1 MVMKP
6 ILKSK
11 KLEGVC
17 YDIRG
22 PVLEEAYRMEEAGQ
36 RILKLNIGNPAPF
49 GLLAP
54 DEILKDV
61 VYNLPNA
68 EGYSESK
75 GMFPARKAVMHET
88 QRLGIQGVQINDIY
102 LGNGASELIAM
113 ALMGLCDTGDEV
125 LIPAP
130 DYPLWTAATALAG
143 GTPVHYLCDEANGWN
158 PDITDI
164 RSKITPR
171 TRAIVVINPNNPT
184 GALYDNVI
192 LEQIVQVAREHN
204 LIIFA
209 DEIYDKILYE
219 DAVHTPMATL
229 ATDVLCITFN
239 GLSKTYRLAGFRSGW
254 MIISGAKE
262 LARDYIEGLDMLA
275 SMRLCANVP
284 AQYAI
289 QTALG
294 GYQSIKEFT
303 DAGGRLREQRDIA
316 WRMLNAIPGVSCVK
330 PMGALYMFPKLDA
343 AIYPIK
349 DDEQL
354 ALDFLRQK
362 KILIVQGSGFNW
374 IDHQHFRIV
383 ILPRVDELKYAIEQF
398 EDFISKYR
406 Q

>member
-1 MVMKP
+1 MSKA

-11 KLEGVC
+11 KLDGVC

-49 GLLAP
+49 GLIAP

-61 VYNLPNA
+61 VYNLPQA

-75 GMFPARKAVMHET
+75 GLFAARKAVMHET
-88 QRLGIQGVQINDIY
+88 QRLGIPGVQINDIY
-102 LGNGASELIAM
+102 LGNGASELIGM
-113 ALMGLCDTGDEV
+113 ALMGLCDTGDEI
-125 LIPAP
+125 LIPTP
-130 DYPLWTAATALAG
+130 DYPLWTAATSLAG
-143 GTPVHYLCDEANGWN
+143 GKPVHYLCDEANNWN
-158 PDITDI
+158 PDLADI
-164 RSKITPR
+164 RSKLTPR

-184 GALYDNVI
+184 GAVYDKAI
-192 LEQIVQVAREHN
+192 LQQIVDFAREHD

-219 DAVHTPMATL
+219 DAAHTPMGTL
-229 ATDVLCITFN
+229 ATDVVCVTFN

-254 MIISGAKE
+254 MIISGDKAS
-262 LARDYIEGLDMLA
+262 ARDYIEGLDMLA

-284 AQYAI
+284 AQFAI

-294 GYQSIKEFT
+294 GYQSISEYIGP
-303 DAGGRLREQRDIA
+303 GGRLREQRDIA
-316 WRMLNAIPGVSCVK
+316 WKMLNDIPGVSCVK
-330 PMGALYMFPKLDA
+330 PMGALYMFPKLDPA
-343 AIYPIK
+343 VYPIH

-398 EDFISKYR
+398 ADFIGKY
-406 Q
+406 QQ

>member
-1 MVMKP
+1 MKP

-75 GMFPARKAVMHET
+75 GLFPARKAVMHET

-113 ALMGLCDTGDEV
+113 ALMGLCDNGDEI

-130 DYPLWTAATALAG
+130 DYPLWTASTSLAG
-143 GTPVHYLCDEANGWN
+143 GKPVHYLCDEANGWN
-158 PDITDI
+158 PDIADI
-164 RSKITPR
+164 RSKITPH

-184 GALYDNVI
+184 GAVYDKAI
-192 LEQIVQVAREHN
+192 LEQVVQVAREHN

-219 DAVHTPMATL
+219 EAAHTPMATL

-254 MIISGAKE
+254 MIISGNKDI
-262 LARDYIEGLDMLA
+262 ARDYIEGLDMLA

-294 GYQSIKEFT
+294 GYQSIREFIEP
-303 DAGGRLREQRDIA
+303 GGRLREQRDIA
-316 WRMLNAIPGVSCVK
+316 WQMLNDIPGVSCVK
-330 PMGALYMFPKLDA
+330 PMGALYMFPKLDPA
-343 AIYPIK
+343 VYPIK

-374 IDHQHFRIV
+374 IDQQHFRIV

-398 EDFISKYR
+398 ADFISKYR

>member
-1 MVMKP
+1 MKT

-11 KLEGVC
+11 KLENVC

-49 GLLAP
+49 GFMAP

-61 VYNLPNA
+61 VYNLPQA
-68 EGYSESK
+68 EGYSESR
-75 GMFPARKAVMHET
+75 GMFAARKAVMHET
-88 QRLGIQGVQINDIY
+88 QRLGIPGVQINDIY

-113 ALMGLCDTGDEV
+113 ALQGLCDLGDEV

-130 DYPLWTAATALAG
+130 DYPLWTASTSLAG
-143 GTPVHYLCDEANGWN
+143 GKPVHYLCDENNGWN
-158 PDITDI
+158 PDLADI
-164 RSKITPR
+164 RSKITPK
-171 TRAIVVINPNNPT
+171 TKAIVVINPNNPT
-184 GALYDNVI
+184 GALYDRSI
-192 LEQIVQVAREHN
+192 LEQIVDVAREHG

-219 DAVHTPMATL
+219 DAQHTPMGTL
-229 ATDVLCITFN
+229 ATDVLCVTFN

-262 LARDYIEGLDMLA
+262 FARDYIEGLDMLA

-284 AQYAI
+284 AQFAI

-294 GYQSIKEFT
+294 GYQSIQEYIQP
-303 DAGGRLREQRDIA
+303 GGRLREQRDIA
-316 WRMLNAIPGVSCVK
+316 WKMLNDIPGVSCVK
-330 PMGALYMFPKLDA
+330 PMGALYMFPRLDP

-374 IDHQHFRIV
+374 IDQQHFRIV

-398 EDFISKYR
+398 ADFISKYR

>member
-1 MVMKP
+1 MKE
-6 ILKSK
+6 IHKSK
-11 KLEGVC
+11 KLENVC

-49 GLLAP
+49 GLMAP

-61 VYNLPNA
+61 VYNLPQA

-75 GMFPARKAVMHET
+75 GMFAARKAVMHET
-88 QRLGIQGVQINDIY
+88 QRLGIPGVQINDIY

-113 ALMGLCDTGDEV
+113 ALQGLCDSGDEI
-125 LIPAP
+125 LIPVP
-130 DYPLWTAATALAG
+130 DYPLWTAATSLASG
-143 GTPVHYLCDEANGWN
+143 KPVHYLCDETNGWN
-158 PDITDI
+158 PDISDI
-164 RSKITPR
+164 RSKITPK
-171 TRAIVVINPNNPT
+171 TKAIVVINPNNPT
-184 GALYDNVI
+184 GALYDINI
-192 LEQIVQVAREHN
+192 LQQIVNVARENN

-219 DAVHTPMATL
+219 DAKHTPMATL

-262 LARDYIEGLDMLA
+262 FARDYIEGLDMLA

-284 AQYAI
+284 AQFAI

-294 GYQSIKEFT
+294 GYQSIQEYIQP
-303 DAGGRLREQRDIA
+303 GGRLREQRDLA
-316 WRMLNAIPGVSCVK
+316 WKMLNDIPGVSCVK
-330 PMGALYMFPKLDA
+330 PMGALYMFPKLDPA
-343 AIYPIK
+343 VYPIK
-349 DDEQL
+349 DDELL

-362 KILIVQGSGFNW
+362 KILIVQGTGFNW
-374 IDHQHFRIV
+374 IDQQHFRIV
-383 ILPRVDELKYAIEQF
+383 ILPRVDELRYAIEQF
-398 EDFISKYR
+398 ADFISKYH

>member
-1 MVMKP
+1 MKE
-6 ILKSK
+6 IRKSR

-22 PVLEEAYRMEEAGQ
+22 PVLEEAYRMEESGQ

-49 GLLAP
+49 GLMAP

-75 GMFPARKAVMHET
+75 GMFAGRKAVMHET

-113 ALMGLCDTGDEV
+113 ALQGLCDTGDEI

-130 DYPLWTAATALAG
+130 DYPLWTASTSLAG
-143 GTPVHYLCDEANGWN
+143 GKPVHYLCDENNGWN
-158 PDITDI
+158 PDIADI
-164 RSKITPR
+164 RSKISPQTK
-171 TRAIVVINPNNPT
+171 AIVVINPNNPT
-184 GALYDNVI
+184 GAVYDRAI
-192 LEQIVQVAREHN
+192 LEQIVQIAREYG
-204 LIIFA
+204 LIVFA

-229 ATDVLCITFN
+229 ATDGLCIPFN

-254 MIISGAKE
+254 MIISGNKDI
-262 LARDYIEGLDMLA
+262 ARDYIEGLDMLA

-294 GYQSIKEFT
+294 GYQSINEFIQP
-303 DAGGRLREQRDIA
+303 GGRLREQRDIA
-316 WRMLNAIPGVSCVK
+316 WQMLNEIPGVSCVK
-330 PMGALYMFPKLDA
+330 PMGALYMFPKLDPA
-343 AIYPIK
+343 VYPIK

-374 IDHQHFRIV
+374 IDQQHFRIV

-398 EDFISKYR
+398 GDFLSRYR